1 MWCQTTQI
9 GNKATVAHLQ
19 AIDEVF
25 NSVGLYLYKPEQTYY
40 LRNLAVSGRPEN
52 KSYIDLGRAV
62 ISADNF
68 KLYYTG
74 VWLGSMDIAL
84 DRIEDR
90 RYAVLDEIIYP
101 FSSLSYDAVAGLAQL
116 TDVTEVAVGD
126 SIIRD
131 GQEVV
136 VTALPF
142 ALMADDMLAVPP
154 SGLTRCA
161 ISVGRRIMKLE
172 TDQKATWDNAS
183 CGRNR
188 LLDGWEDVI
197 NIYRD

>member
-1 MWCQTTQI
+1 MWCQTAQV
-9 GNKATVAHLQ
+9 GSKATVSHLQ

-52 KSYIDLGRAV
+52 KSYIDLGQPV
-62 ISADNF
+62 ISASNF

-74 VWLGSMDIAL
+74 VWLGSMDISL
-84 DRIEDR
+84 DQIEDR
-90 RYAVLDEIIYP
+90 RYAVLNEIIYP
-101 FSSLSYDAVAGLAQL
+101 QSSLSFDAVAGLAQL

-131 GQEVV
+131 GAEVV
-136 VTALPF
+136 VEELPF
-142 ALMADDMLAVPP
+142 ALMADDKLAVPP

-183 CGRNR
+183 SGRNR